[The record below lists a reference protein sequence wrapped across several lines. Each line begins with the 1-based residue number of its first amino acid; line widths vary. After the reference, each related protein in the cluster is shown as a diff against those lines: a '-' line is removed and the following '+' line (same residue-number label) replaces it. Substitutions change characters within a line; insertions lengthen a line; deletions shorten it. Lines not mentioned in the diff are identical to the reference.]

1 MMLDLEHMDD
11 ESLECLREI
20 SSRQGWMTKKD
31 LITLADGSD
40 EPFGWGKISRH
51 QTNVRTFIVLSSLIK
66 DRFQQTKPLHLNVH
80 DSPSAARLP
89 LGDS

>member
-31 LITLADGSD
+31 LIT
-40 EPFGWGKISRH
+40 FG
-51 QTNVRTFIVLSSLIK
+51 
-66 DRFQQTKPLHLNVH
+66 
-80 DSPSAARLP
+80 
-89 LGDS
+89 